1 MPLCPNLMNTLM
13 NLGKFSMRKKMRK
26 GKDVQRSWLK
36 KCIFALLGFVFIVMF
51 VFTQWIDRRTYM
63 IEMKDPIIVAFP
75 LRGEWFSPNTP
86 GTKIPSHGT
95 NQLGTRYAYD
105 FIQVDWE
112 RTGYPAY
119 RVSLPQYLLF
129 GVPLNEYYCWGQ
141 EVYAPCDG
149 IVVRAEDSYEERTRT
164 NLFSDL
170 TNAYKNAHYFNPEK
184 DDVQLVAGNYI
195 IIECGD
201 SIYAALVH
209 LQTGSIQVSVGQS
222 VKKGDVI
229 GRVGH
234 SGNSFAPHLHFQL
247 MDSCDI
253 TTANGLPC
261 AFEQY
266 EIFQDGKWK
275 TVVNGIPT
283 NKDRIR
289 FQKTN
294 SKDMK

>member
-1 MPLCPNLMNTLM
+1 MSERCKSPN
-13 NLGKFSMRKKMRK
+13 NLTAWKRKKHISI
-26 GKDVQRSWLK
+26 VLAL
-36 KCIFALLGFVFIVMF
+36 ALLALVIFNNVGKVR
-51 VFTQWIDRRTYM
+51 TDRSD
-63 IEMKDPIIVAFP
+63 EMLEAREPIIVEFP
-75 LRGEWFSPNTP
+75 LRGEWLSPNTP

-95 NQLGTRYAYD
+95 DQLGTRYAYD

-112 RTGYPAY
+112 RKGLPAY

-149 IVVRAEDSYEERTRT
+149 IIVQAEDGYKERERT
-164 NLFSDL
+164 NLLSDMSY
-170 TNAYKNAHYFNPEK
+170 AYKNAHYFDPKK
-184 DDVQLVAGNYI
+184 DDIQSVAGNYI
-195 IIECGD
+195 IMKCGD
-201 SIYAALVH
+201 QVYAALVH

-222 VKKGDVI
+222 VKKGEVI

-247 MDSCDI
+247 MDSSDI

-266 EIFQDGKWK
+266 EVFQDGKWK
-275 TVVNGIPT
+275 KVVNGIPT
-283 NKDRIR
+283 DKDRIR
-289 FQKTN
+289 FGF
-294 SKDMK
+294 